1 MPTTLT
7 SREFNR
13 NPSAAKRAAEKGPV
27 IITDRGRPRFVL
39 VDYDRYEVREKSA
52 ARSGR
57 SIADCLADP
66 RGPDIDF
73 EPPRLEGPC
82 MRPVDFD

>member
-1 MPTTLT
+1 MTITLT

-13 NPSAAKRAAEKGPV
+13 NPSAAKRAAEKEPV

-39 VDYDRYEVREKSA
+39 VEYDAYEA
-52 ARSGR
+52 ARQAAAASGR
-57 SIADCLADP
+57 SIADCLADL

-73 EPPRLEGPC
+73 EPPRLDGPY

>member
-1 MPTTLT
+1 MTITLT

-13 NPSAAKRAAEKGPV
+13 NPSAAKRAAEEGPV
-27 IITDRGRPRFVL
+27 IITDRGQPRFVL
-39 VDYDRYEVREKSA
+39 VEYEHYVA
-52 ARSGR
+52 ARESGR
-57 SIADCLADP
+57 SIADCLADR

-73 EPPRLEGPC
+73 EPPRLAGPY

>member
-13 NPSAAKRAAEKGPV
+13 NPSAAKKAAEKGPV

-39 VDYDRYEVREKSA
+39 VDYDQYRAGERA
-52 ARSGR
+52 AASGR

-66 RGPDIDF
+66 RGADIDF
-73 EPPRLEGPC
+73 EPTRLEGPF